1 MQLKNKLV
9 VFDKNR
15 MQTNVNSV
23 SARATEVFGSGEKA
37 TRWLQASIPSL
48 GYRTPLS
55 LLRTSEG
62 IAAVE
67 DTLGAIEHGVW

>member
-1 MQLKNKLV
+1 MQLTNKLV

-15 MQTNVNSV
+15 LQTNLNSI

-62 IAAVE
+62 TATVE
-67 DTLGAIEHGVW
+67 DTLGAIEHGTW